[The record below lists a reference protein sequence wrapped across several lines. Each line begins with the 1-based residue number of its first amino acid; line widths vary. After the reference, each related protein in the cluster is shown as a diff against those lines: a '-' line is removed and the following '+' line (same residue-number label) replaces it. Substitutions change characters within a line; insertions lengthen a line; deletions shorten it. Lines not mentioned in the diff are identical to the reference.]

1 MRGERRI
8 KTPFAILALCLT
20 LLLFTLDIRKYL
32 PGKDPDPSSYL
43 LAKEEHIFI
52 YDYAVNDNKLQY
64 YYWDGSGKH
73 SLLTDYPVQSM
84 DTQGLDLRDNQ
95 VWYNGRQLTTSPDRK
110 EKPMLLNGEYIV
122 YLSDKNRGVGFY
134 TLRKIKL

>member
-43 LAKEEHIFI
+43 LTKEEHIFV
-52 YDYAVNDNKLQY
+52 YDYAVSGNKLVY
-64 YYWDGSGKH
+64 DYWDGSGKH
-73 SLLTDYPVQSM
+73 AIVTDYPVNSM
-84 DTQGLDLRDNQ
+84 EAQGLTIQDNQ
-95 VWYNGRQLTTSPDRK
+95 VWYKDRQLTASPDRK
-110 EKPMLLNGEYIV
+110 EKPTLVNGEYIV

-134 TLRKIKL
+134 TLRKFKL